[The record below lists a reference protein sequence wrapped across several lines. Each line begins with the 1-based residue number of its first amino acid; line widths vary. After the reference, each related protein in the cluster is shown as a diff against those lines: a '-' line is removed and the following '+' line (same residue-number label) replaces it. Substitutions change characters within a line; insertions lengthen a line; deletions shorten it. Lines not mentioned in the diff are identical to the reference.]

1 MLEMG
6 WNEVTRMDSMQRSS
20 KNIGM
25 NSGNESYMSEIA
37 QAVELVVGPK
47 SITPQSY
54 LRRDLDIQSLELAEI
69 FFQLRRL
76 TGLDGLAE
84 ILFAAAHSEDA
95 PMDIQVSRLQD
106 ALRAKKAALSARN

>member
-6 WNEVTRMDSMQRSS
+6 WNEVTRMDSPRTST
-20 KNIGM
+20 KNTGM
-25 NSGNESYMSEIA
+25 SAGHENYLHEIA

-47 SITPQSY
+47 TITPQSY
-54 LRRDLDIQSLELAEI
+54 LRRDLDVQSLELAEI
-69 FFQLRRL
+69 FFQLRRI

-95 PMDIQVSRLQD
+95 PMDIQVSGLQE
-106 ALRAKKAALSARN
+106 ALQAKKAALSGRN